1 MNIISENAKRIVS
14 VDGAQKRLGQNFIL
28 DMNITRKIV
37 SFAHIDRRDSVLE
50 IGPGP
55 GGLTLA
61 IIAKQP
67 KHLVVI
73 EKDRRC
79 LPGLEGL
86 VNQHRGECVVDI
98 LPGDALAVIP
108 RILHETPTNEPV
120 IIIANLPYNIASPL
134 LVQFIHQHKH
144 IKEMVLM
151 FQKEVA
157 QRIVATPGSKHYGRL
172 SIVTQAFFK
181 PTIVYNLAPSVFTP
195 PPKVDSAV
203 VHFAPLSFS
212 AGPQKIPIKQLEY
225 VTHIFFSSRRKTVG
239 HIIKNYLSDNT
250 AAQTILAPYAHL
262 RPENLAINIYI
273 QVALVIKN

>member
-14 VDGAQKRLGQNFIL
+14 ADGAQKRLGQNFIL

-37 SFAHIDRRDSVLE
+37 SFAHINQDDSVLE

-67 KHLVVI
+67 KSLVVI
-73 EKDRRC
+73 EKDKRC
-79 LPGLEGL
+79 LQGLEGL
-86 VNQHRGECVVDI
+86 ANQHRGECNVDI
-98 LPGDALAVIP
+98 IAGDALAIIP
-108 RILHETPTNEPV
+108 RILHQTLPDKPV

-134 LVQFIHQHKH
+134 LVQFIHQHRH

-181 PTIVYNLAPSVFTP
+181 PTIVYHLAPSVFTP

-203 VHFAPLSFS
+203 VHFVPLPVT
-212 AGPQKIPIKQLEY
+212 AGPQQIPIKQLEY
-225 VTHIFFSSRRKTVG
+225 VTHIFFSNRRKTVG
-239 HIIKNYLSDNT
+239 HIMKNYLSGNAT
-250 AAQTILAPYAHL
+250 AQAILAPYVHL
-262 RPENLAINIYI
+262 RPENLAINIYV
-273 QVALVIKN
+273 QVALSVKN

>member
-1 MNIISENAKRIVS
+1 LNIISENAKRIVS
-14 VDGAQKRLGQNFIL
+14 GDGAQKRLGQNFIL

-37 SFAHIDRRDSVLE
+37 SFAHIDHQDSVLE

-67 KHLVVI
+67 KYLVVI

-86 VNQHRGECVVDI
+86 VHQHRGECAVDI
-98 LPGDALAVIP
+98 MPGDALAIIP
-108 RILHETPTNEPV
+108 RVLHETPAGEPL

-134 LVQFIHQHKH
+134 LVQFINQHRH

-181 PTIVYNLAPSVFTP
+181 PTIVYHLAPSVFTP
-195 PPKVDSAV
+195 APKVDSAV
-203 VHFAPLSFS
+203 VHFTPLMTT
-212 AGPQKIPIKQLEY
+212 QKIPIKQLEY

-239 HIIKNYLSDNT
+239 NIIKNYLGDNE
-250 AAQTILAPYAHL
+250 AAQAILAPYVQL

-273 QVALVIKN
+273 QVALTIKN

>member
-14 VDGAQKRLGQNFIL
+14 ADGAQKRLGQNFIL

-37 SFAHIDRRDSVLE
+37 SFAHINQDDSVLE

-67 KHLVVI
+67 KSLVVI
-73 EKDRRC
+73 EKDKRC
-79 LPGLEGL
+79 LQGLEGL
-86 VNQHRGECVVDI
+86 ANQHRGECNVDI
-98 LPGDALAVIP
+98 IAGDALAIIP
-108 RILHETPTNEPV
+108 RILHQTLPDKPV

-134 LVQFIHQHKH
+134 LVQFIHQHRH

-181 PTIVYNLAPSVFTP
+181 PTIVYHLAPSVFTP

-203 VHFAPLSFS
+203 VHFVPLPVTT
-212 AGPQKIPIKQLEY
+212 GPQQIPIKQLEY
-225 VTHIFFSSRRKTVG
+225 VTHIFFSNRRKTVG
-239 HIIKNYLSDNT
+239 HIMKNYLSGNAT
-250 AAQTILAPYAHL
+250 AQAILAPYVHL
-262 RPENLAINIYI
+262 RPENLAINIYV
-273 QVALVIKN
+273 QVALSIKN

>member
-1 MNIISENAKRIVS
+1 MNIISENAKRIVC

-37 SFAHIDRRDSVLE
+37 SFAHIERGDSVLE

-73 EKDRRC
+73 EKDKRC
-79 LPGLEGL
+79 LPGLEML
-86 VNQHRGECVVDI
+86 VNQHHGECKVDI
-98 LPGDALAVIP
+98 FPGDALAVVP
-108 RILHETPTNEPV
+108 RILHETPSDEPL

-134 LVQFIHQHKH
+134 LVQFIHQHRH

-172 SIVTQAFFK
+172 SIITQAFFK
-181 PTIVYNLAPSVFTP
+181 PTIMYHLAPSVFTP

-203 VHFAPLSFS
+203 VHFIPLM
-212 AGPQKIPIKQLEY
+212 ATQKIPIKQLEY

-239 HIIKNYLSDNT
+239 HIIKNYLSGNE
-250 AAQTILAPYAHL
+250 AAQAILTPYIHL
-262 RPENLAINIYI
+262 RPENLAIDIYI
-273 QVALVIKN
+273 RVALTIKN

>member
-1 MNIISENAKRIVS
+1 MNIISENAKRIIS
-14 VDGAQKRLGQNFIL
+14 ADGAKKRLGQNFIL

-37 SFAHIDRRDSVLE
+37 SFAHINQEDSVLE

-67 KHLVVI
+67 KSLVVI
-73 EKDRRC
+73 EKDKRC
-79 LPGLEGL
+79 LQGLEGL
-86 VNQHRGECVVDI
+86 ANQHRGECNVDI
-98 LPGDALAVIP
+98 IAGDALAIIP
-108 RILHETPTNEPV
+108 RILHQTLPDKPV

-134 LVQFIHQHKH
+134 LVQFIHQHRH

-157 QRIVATPGSKHYGRL
+157 QRIVATPGSKHFGRL

-181 PTIVYNLAPSVFTP
+181 PTIVYHLAPSVFTP

-203 VHFAPLSFS
+203 VHFVPLPVTT
-212 AGPQKIPIKQLEY
+212 GPQQILIKQLEY
-225 VTHIFFSSRRKTVG
+225 VTHIFFSNRRKTVG
-239 HIIKNYLSDNT
+239 HIVKNYLSDNAT
-250 AAQTILAPYAHL
+250 TQAILAPYVHL
-262 RPENLAINIYI
+262 RPENLAINIYV
-273 QVALVIKN
+273 QVALSIKN

>member
-1 MNIISENAKRIVS
+1 MNIISENAKRIIS
-14 VDGAQKRLGQNFIL
+14 NDGAQKRLGQNFIL

-37 SFAHIDRRDSVLE
+37 SFAHIGRDDNVLE

-67 KHLVVI
+67 KHLIVI

-86 VNQHRGECVVDI
+86 ANQHRGECRVDI
-98 LPGDALAVIP
+98 VPGDALAVMP
-108 RILHETPTNEPV
+108 RILHETPPGNPL
-120 IIIANLPYNIASPL
+120 IIVANLPYNIASPL
-134 LVQFIHQHKH
+134 LVQFIHQRKH
-144 IKEMVLM
+144 VKEMVLM

-157 QRIVATPGSKHYGRL
+157 QRIVAAPGSKHYGRL

-181 PTIVYNLAPSVFTP
+181 PTIVYHLAPSVFTP

-203 VHFAPLSFS
+203 VHFTPHPEA
-212 AGPQKIPIKQLEY
+212 QEIPIKKLEY

-239 HIIKNYLSDNT
+239 HIIKNYLSDNQ
-250 AAQTILAPYAHL
+250 AAQAILTPYAHL
-262 RPENLAINIYI
+262 RPENLAMNIYI
-273 QVALVIKN
+273 QVALTIKN